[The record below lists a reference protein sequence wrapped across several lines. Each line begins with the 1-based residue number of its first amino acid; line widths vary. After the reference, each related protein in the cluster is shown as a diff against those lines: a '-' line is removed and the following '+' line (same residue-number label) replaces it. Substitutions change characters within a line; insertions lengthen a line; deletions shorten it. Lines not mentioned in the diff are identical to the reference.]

1 MARSCLS
8 HVFKE
13 IISTSFLIIT
23 SLMFSNSVDAAI
35 NIVAAENVYGS
46 VAQQLGGNYVT
57 VTSILNN
64 PNQDPHLFS
73 ASPSGAKA
81 VANADIVVYNGAAYD
96 NWMNKLLSVQK
107 QTNKQQIINIAQL
120 LNTPEGA
127 NPHLWYDPQT
137 MPVYARHLVQLLQQ
151 QDPAHQA
158 YYALQLN
165 KFMRNYQSLFYQVA
179 QLHKKY
185 QGVAV
190 IATEPLFGYMAQAI
204 GFKMQDVDFQWS
216 IMNSVEPSPSQLR
229 QFQDDLNQHKVRV
242 LFYNKQ
248 VTNPLT
254 QRLELM
260 AQKNNIPIVGITELQ
275 PANTTY
281 LQWMLDELVATE
293 QALNHEP

>member
-1 MARSCLS
+1 MARSCS
-8 HVFKE
+8 YHVFKE